1 MTFGERLMGLRRA
14 RGLSQEALGDM
25 LDVTRQTVS
34 KWERG
39 DSTPELEKLVELSR
53 IFGVSL
59 DELAGIARTE
69 RPGDAA
75 QAQPEQSVPGAGWRW
90 HYEYKSRRT
99 LFGLPLLHINVGR
112 GAMYRATGIV
122 AIGLAARGVVAVGLV
137 SLGVLAVGAVSVG
150 LLAAGAAALGGAA
163 TGAVAVGY
171 VAVGS
176 LAVGKVAIGSLAI
189 GESVTGSLTLGGR

>member
-1 MTFGERLMGLRRA
+1 MTFGERLMSLRRA

-59 DELAGIARTE
+59 DELAGIERTE

-75 QAQPEQSVPGAGWRW
+75 QAQPEQSAPGAGWRW

-122 AIGLAARGVVAVGLV
+122 AIG
-137 SLGVLAVGAVSVG
+137 LAVGAVSVG

>member
-1 MTFGERLMGLRRA
+1 MTFGERLMSLRRA

-53 IFGVSL
+53 ILGVSL
-59 DELAGIARTE
+59 DELAGIERTE

-75 QAQPEQSVPGAGWRW
+75 QAQPEQSAPGAGWRW

-189 GESVTGSLTLGGR
+189 GEGVTGSLTLGGR

>member
-1 MTFGERLMGLRRA
+1 M
-14 RGLSQEALGDM
+14 
-25 LDVTRQTVS
+25 
-34 KWERG
+34 
-39 DSTPELEKLVELSR
+39 ELSR

-59 DELAGIARTE
+59 DELAGIERTE

-75 QAQPEQSVPGAGWRW
+75 QARPEQSAPGAGWRW

-137 SLGVLAVGAVSVG
+137 SLGVLAVGA
-150 LLAAGAAALGGAA
+150 AALGGAA

>member
-1 MTFGERLMGLRRA
+1 MTFGERLMSLRRA

-59 DELAGIARTE
+59 DELAGIERTE

-137 SLGVLAVGAVSVG
+137 SLGVLAAGAVSVG

>member
-1 MTFGERLMGLRRA
+1 MTFGERLMSLRRA
-14 RGLSQEALGDM
+14 RGLSREALGYM

-59 DELAGIARTE
+59 DELAGIERTE

-75 QAQPEQSVPGAGWRW
+75 QARPEQSAPGAGWRW

-112 GAMYRATGIV
+112 GAMYRAAGIV

-176 LAVGKVAIGSLAI
+176 LAVGKAAIGSLAI

>member
-1 MTFGERLMGLRRA
+1 MTFGERLMSLRRA

-53 IFGVSL
+53 IFDVSL
-59 DELAGIARTE
+59 DELAGIERTE

>member
-1 MTFGERLMGLRRA
+1 MTFGERLMSLRRA

-59 DELAGIARTE
+59 DELAGIERTE

-189 GESVTGSLTLGGR
+189 GEGVTGSLTLGGR

>member
-1 MTFGERLMGLRRA
+1 MTFGERLMSLRRA

-59 DELAGIARTE
+59 DELAGIERTE

-112 GAMYRATGIV
+112 GAMYRTTGIV

>member
-1 MTFGERLMGLRRA
+1 MTFGERLMSLRRA

-59 DELAGIARTE
+59 DELAGIERTE
-69 RPGDAA
+69 RPGDTA
-75 QAQPEQSVPGAGWRW
+75 QAQPEQSAPGAGWRW

-137 SLGVLAVGAVSVG
+137 SLGVLAVGAVSMG

>member
-1 MTFGERLMGLRRA
+1 MTFGERLMSLRRA

-59 DELAGIARTE
+59 DELAGIERTE

-171 VAVGS
+171 VAAGS

>member
-1 MTFGERLMGLRRA
+1 MTFGERLMSLRRA

-59 DELAGIARTE
+59 DELAGIERTE

-75 QAQPEQSVPGAGWRW
+75 QAQPEQSAPGASWRW

-137 SLGVLAVGAVSVG
+137 SLGVLAVGAVPVG

>member
-1 MTFGERLMGLRRA
+1 MTFGERLMSLRRA

-59 DELAGIARTE
+59 DELAGIERTE

-137 SLGVLAVGAVSVG
+137 SLGARAVGAVSVG

>member
-1 MTFGERLMGLRRA
+1 MTFGERLMSLRRA
-14 RGLSQEALGDM
+14 WGLSQEVLGDM

-59 DELAGIARTE
+59 DELAGIECTE

-122 AIGLAARGVVAVGLV
+122 AIGLAARGVVAVGLA
-137 SLGVLAVGAVSVG
+137 SLGVLAVGAVPVG
-150 LLAAGAAALGGAA
+150 LPAAGAAALGGAA

-189 GESVTGSLTLGGR
+189 GESVTGSMTLGGR

>member
-1 MTFGERLMGLRRA
+1 MTFGERLMSLRRA

-59 DELAGIARTE
+59 DELAGIERTE

-75 QAQPEQSVPGAGWRW
+75 QARPEQSAPGAGWLTRS
-90 HYEYKSRRT
+90 ESIS
-99 LFGLPLLHINVGR
+99 PPS
-112 GAMYRATGIV
+112 A
-122 AIGLAARGVVAVGLV
+122 LA
-137 SLGVLAVGAVSVG
+137 
-150 LLAAGAAALGGAA
+150 
-163 TGAVAVGY
+163 
-171 VAVGS
+171 
-176 LAVGKVAIGSLAI
+176 
-189 GESVTGSLTLGGR
+189 

>member
-1 MTFGERLMGLRRA
+1 MTFGERLMSLRRA

-59 DELAGIARTE
+59 DEMAGIERTE

-189 GESVTGSLTLGGR
+189 GEGVTGSLTLGGR

>member
-1 MTFGERLMGLRRA
+1 MTFGERLMSLRRA

-59 DELAGIARTE
+59 DELAGMERTE

-112 GAMYRATGIV
+112 GTMYRATGIV

-150 LLAAGAAALGGAA
+150 LPAAGAAALGGAA

>member
-1 MTFGERLMGLRRA
+1 MTFGERLMSLRRA

-59 DELAGIARTE
+59 DELAGIERTE

-75 QAQPEQSVPGAGWRW
+75 GLGRSRARREPAGAG
-90 HYEYKSRRT
+90 T
-99 LFGLPLLHINVGR
+99 MNT
-112 GAMYRATGIV
+112 RA
-122 AIGLAARGVVAVGLV
+122 AARCSACRFCI
-137 SLGVLAVGAVSVG
+137 STW
-150 LLAAGAAALGGAA
+150 AGEPCTAPRA
-163 TGAVAVGY
+163 
-171 VAVGS
+171 
-176 LAVGKVAIGSLAI
+176 
-189 GESVTGSLTLGGR
+189 

>member
-1 MTFGERLMGLRRA
+1 MTFGERLMSLRRA

-39 DSTPELEKLVELSR
+39 DLTPELEKLVELSR

-59 DELAGIARTE
+59 DELAGIERTE

>member
-1 MTFGERLMGLRRA
+1 MTFGERLMSLSRA
-14 RGLSQEALGDM
+14 RGLSWEALGDM

-59 DELAGIARTE
+59 DELAGIERTE

-150 LLAAGAAALGGAA
+150 LPAAGAAALGGAA

>member
-1 MTFGERLMGLRRA
+1 MTFGERLMSLRRA

-25 LDVTRQTVS
+25 LDGTRQTVS

-59 DELAGIARTE
+59 DELAGIERTE

>member
-1 MTFGERLMGLRRA
+1 MTFGERLMSLRRA

-59 DELAGIARTE
+59 DELAGIERTE

-150 LLAAGAAALGGAA
+150 LPAVGAAALGGAA

>member
-1 MTFGERLMGLRRA
+1 MTFGERLMSLRRA

-59 DELAGIARTE
+59 DELAGIERTE

-75 QAQPEQSVPGAGWRW
+75 QARPEQSAPGAGWRW
-90 HYEYKSRRT
+90 HYEYKSRCT

-112 GAMYRATGIV
+112 PCTAPRA
-122 AIGLAARGVVAVGLV
+122 
-137 SLGVLAVGAVSVG
+137 
-150 LLAAGAAALGGAA
+150 
-163 TGAVAVGY
+163 
-171 VAVGS
+171 
-176 LAVGKVAIGSLAI
+176 
-189 GESVTGSLTLGGR
+189 

>member
-1 MTFGERLMGLRRA
+1 MTFGERLMSLRRA
-14 RGLSQEALGDM
+14 RGLSREALGDM

-59 DELAGIARTE
+59 DELAGIERTE

-137 SLGVLAVGAVSVG
+137 SLGALAVGAVSVG

>member
-1 MTFGERLMGLRRA
+1 MTFGERLMSLRRA
-14 RGLSQEALGDM
+14 LGLSQEALGDM

-59 DELAGIARTE
+59 DELAGIERTE

>member
-1 MTFGERLMGLRRA
+1 MTFGERLMSLRRA

-59 DELAGIARTE
+59 DELAGIERTE

-150 LLAAGAAALGGAA
+150 LPAAGAAALGGAA

>member
-1 MTFGERLMGLRRA
+1 MTFGERLMSLRRA

-59 DELAGIARTE
+59 DELAGIECTE

-75 QAQPEQSVPGAGWRW
+75 QAQPEQSAPGAGWRW

-137 SLGVLAVGAVSVG
+137 SLGVLAVGA
-150 LLAAGAAALGGAA
+150 AALGGAA

>member
-1 MTFGERLMGLRRA
+1 MTFGERLMSLRRA

-39 DSTPELEKLVELSR
+39 DS
-53 IFGVSL
+53 L
-59 DELAGIARTE
+59 DELAGIERTE

-75 QAQPEQSVPGAGWRW
+75 RARPEQSAPGAGWRW

-189 GESVTGSLTLGGR
+189 GESVTVSLTLGGR

>member
-1 MTFGERLMGLRRA
+1 MTFGERLMSLRRA

-59 DELAGIARTE
+59 DELAGIERTE

-150 LLAAGAAALGGAA
+150 LLAAGAAALVGAA

>member
-1 MTFGERLMGLRRA
+1 MTFGERLMSLRRA

-59 DELAGIARTE
+59 DELAGIERTE

-137 SLGVLAVGAVSVG
+137 SLGALAVGAVSVG

-189 GESVTGSLTLGGR
+189 GESVTGPLTLGGR

>member
-1 MTFGERLMGLRRA
+1 MTFGERLMSLRRA

-59 DELAGIARTE
+59 DELAGIERTE

-137 SLGVLAVGAVSVG
+137 SLGALAVGAVSVG

>member
-1 MTFGERLMGLRRA
+1 MTFGERLMSLRRA

-59 DELAGIARTE
+59 DELAGIERTE

-75 QAQPEQSVPGAGWRW
+75 QARPEQSAPGAGWRW

-150 LLAAGAAALGGAA
+150 LLAAGAAALGG
-163 TGAVAVGY
+163 
-171 VAVGS
+171 
-176 LAVGKVAIGSLAI
+176 
-189 GESVTGSLTLGGR
+189 R

>member
-1 MTFGERLMGLRRA
+1 MTFGERLMSLRRA

-59 DELAGIARTE
+59 DELAGIERTE

-75 QAQPEQSVPGAGWRW
+75 QAQPEQSMPGAGWRW

>member
-1 MTFGERLMGLRRA
+1 
-14 RGLSQEALGDM
+14 M

-59 DELAGIARTE
+59 DELAGIERTE

-75 QAQPEQSVPGAGWRW
+75 RARPEQSAPGAGWRW

>member
-1 MTFGERLMGLRRA
+1 MTFGERLMSLRRA

-59 DELAGIARTE
+59 DELAGIERTE

-75 QAQPEQSVPGAGWRW
+75 QAQPEQSMPGAGWRW

-189 GESVTGSLTLGGR
+189 GEGVTGSLTLGGR

>member
-1 MTFGERLMGLRRA
+1 MTFGERLMSLRRA

-59 DELAGIARTE
+59 DELAGIERTE

-122 AIGLAARGVVAVGLV
+122 AIGLAARGVVAVGLA
-137 SLGVLAVGAVSVG
+137 SLGVPAVGAVSVG

>member
-1 MTFGERLMGLRRA
+1 MTFGERLMSLRRA

-59 DELAGIARTE
+59 DELAGIERTE

-150 LLAAGAAALGGAA
+150 LPAAGAAALVGAA